1 MKTTSRPS
9 YPSDLSD
16 AEWGMLEPLL
26 PPARR
31 DVRPRKYA
39 LREIV
44 NAIRYVQRTGCSWR
58 MLPHD
63 FPPYR
68 SVFYT
73 FTRWRQQGVWEQV
86 HHQLHA
92 QWRVQQGR
100 EAEASGAIADSQS
113 VKTTEKGG

>member
-1 MKTTSRPS
+1 MRTP

-16 AEWGMLEPLL
+16 REWEILQPLL
-26 PPARR
+26 PSPRR

-63 FPPYR
+63 FPPYYA
-68 SVFYT
+68 VFYT
-73 FTRWRQQGVWEQV
+73 FHVWRRSGVWQRV
-86 HHQLHA
+86 HAALH
-92 QWRVQQGR
+92 
-100 EAEASGAIADSQS
+100 EAVRSQHGLTPQPSAAVADSQS
-113 VKTTEKGG
+113 VKTTEKGA